1 MNAFTTMIGAAIMEE
16 VGLVFGVLSVF
27 YAAIAVYSIRKKL
40 AASARYD
47 KGSLIAKW
55 VGAYLVFGLMV
66 FSSAYMGGGVGLACV
81 LILVIVPGALIL
93 GILITPYL
101 SGLMVSP
108 ITNAMEGRLD
118 DHWEKPAYG
127 PAIAARNRGEYE
139 LALSHV
145 AVLLEKH
152 PGDLEGL
159 MLKASIQAENLGDL
173 DAAKKTFDEMLS
185 EQERLRYNLPVVY
198 NKLADWQLNLFDDP
212 EGARRSLERIREAYP
227 DSKASQL
234 ASQRLASIDSLE
246 QAESQ
251 KSDIDETFQNFASES
266 AMKDESGSPF
276 EMPKIAE
283 RDADLENEHALAECL
298 NRVEEHPDSII
309 NREELADLY
318 LNHAKEPTLAQY
330 QYEHLLGMPGA
341 TEKQKV
347 IWLNKIA
354 DIQVKSGG
362 KQEQV
367 KATLQ
372 CIIALNPEG
381 AGATRAQ
388 SRIMHLAI
396 EIRAANKK
404 NTPLKLER
412 RDEDLGLM

>member
-1 MNAFTTMIGAAIMEE
+1 
-16 VGLVFGVLSVF
+16 
-27 YAAIAVYSIRKKL
+27 
-40 AASARYD
+40 
-47 KGSLIAKW
+47 
-55 VGAYLVFGLMV
+55 
-66 FSSAYMGGGVGLACV
+66 
-81 LILVIVPGALIL
+81 
-93 GILITPYL
+93 
-101 SGLMVSP
+101 
-108 ITNAMEGRLD
+108 
-118 DHWEKPAYG
+118 
-127 PAIAARNRGEYE
+127 
-139 LALSHV
+139 
-145 AVLLEKH
+145 
-152 PGDLEGL
+152 
-159 MLKASIQAENLGDL
+159 
-173 DAAKKTFDEMLS
+173 
-185 EQERLRYNLPVVY
+185 
-198 NKLADWQLNLFDDP
+198 
-212 EGARRSLERIREAYP
+212 
-227 DSKASQL
+227 
-234 ASQRLASIDSLE
+234 
-246 QAESQ
+246 
-251 KSDIDETFQNFASES
+251 
-266 AMKDESGSPF
+266 MKDVSGSPL

-341 TEKQKV
+341 TGKQKV

-362 KQEQV
+362 KQDQV

-372 CIIALNPEG
+372 RIIALNPEG